1 MEVVN
6 EINQARTNPKEFAQ
20 KILAKIPMF
29 KGKGMHLPNS
39 NVVIMSK
46 EGAPA
51 FTEAALFLNDMN
63 PVPALKPSKGLMA
76 IAQDYLEQ
84 IQNTSPQDIN
94 NIDVQLLIDKYGYFN
109 GNFSRQ
115 TQFGGSSPEFAIINL
130 IVCDGKPT
138 RDQRTSL
145 FSTDVKLIG
154 CAFGTHQTYGNCTV
168 ILTATEFT
176 NNDNSND
183 NYLQGNNVVFTS
195 EVGAVPQNLGNVSL
209 KSKPGSFPS
218 NENNDDDDD
227 FYLPPGVKSIKKNEK
242 IIEENGKKKKVTKII
257 KYNEDGSKDTELI
270 KEDI

>member
-6 EINQARTNPKEFAQ
+6 EINQARTSPKDFAQ

-29 KGKGMHLPNS
+29 KGKGLHLPNS

-46 EGAPA
+46 EGAAA
-51 FTEAALFLNDMN
+51 FQEAANFLSEMN
-63 PVPALKPSKGLMA
+63 PLPELKPSKGLMN
-76 IAQDYLEQ
+76 IARDYLEQ

-115 TQFGGSSPEFAIINL
+115 TQFGGESPEFAIINL
-130 IVCDGKPT
+130 IVCDGKPS

-145 FSTDVKLIG
+145 FSRDVKLIG
-154 CAFGTHQTYGNCTV
+154 CAFGKHQTYGNCTV
-168 ILTATEFT
+168 ILTATEFY

-183 NYLQGNNVVFTS
+183 TYVAENNVQFTQ
-195 EVGAVPQNLGNVSL
+195 EVASTPQNLGNVGSNL
-209 KSKPGSFPS
+209 KTKGGNF
-218 NENNDDDDD
+218 ENNEDDD

-242 IIEENGKKKKVTKII
+242 IVEENGKKKRVIKII
-257 KYNEDGSKDTELI
+257 KFNEDGSKDTELI
-270 KEDI
+270 KEDIA